1 MFGAGSD
8 PALVWRQDQGRLG
21 LSPQRLA
28 LRDGLTALLQEPF
41 MVPPADRVIPTA
53 AAGPLSWDTPR
64 LQQALALVEE
74 RRRFAGNNLPMFPP
88 AMRQPIAQFVDAHL
102 AQLVQDATVEAISPG
117 HASGAGPSDLPA
129 YRAQREQLSKV
140 QALLADLGARGRAD
154 KLRAL
159 LSQDLLDR
167 LALAEAALWR
177 TSIYSDRTRHFGWW
191 QGEGSPILQA
201 FGVADKLTLRYTLSQ
216 QLGHI
221 EEISRE
227 AAGYL
232 AYADAANASNPTVL
246 RWQAIVGELKRYR
259 AGAANSSLLA
269 LEHYLLSVGAELNRS
284 NCVER
289 LSFAAP
295 ASGSADEFAQRHVQI
310 HSALLGRCIEL
321 RSPPR
326 MTDPARPVTP
336 FG

>member
-8 PALVWRQDQGRLG
+8 PALVWREDQGRLV

-28 LRDGLTALLQEPF
+28 LRDALTALLQEPF

-53 AAGPLSWDTPR
+53 AAEPLSWDTQR
-64 LQQALALVEE
+64 LQQALAMVEE
-74 RRRFAGNNLPMFPP
+74 RRRFASNNLPMFPP
-88 AMRQPIAQFVDAHL
+88 AVRQSIAQFVDAHL

-117 HASGAGPSDLPA
+117 HASSVGPSDLAA

-167 LALAEAALWR
+167 VALAETALWR
-177 TSIYSDRTRHFGWW
+177 TSIYSDRTLHFGWW

-201 FGVADKLTLRYTLSQ
+201 FGVVDKLALRYALSQ

-232 AYADAANASNPTVL
+232 AYADAGIASNPTVL
-246 RWQAIVGELKRYR
+246 RWQGMVGELKRYR
-259 AGAANSSLLA
+259 SGAADSSLLA
-269 LEHYLLSVGAELNRS
+269 LERYLLSVGAELNRS

-289 LSFAAP
+289 LSFATP
-295 ASGSADEFAQRHVQI
+295 ASGGADEFAQRHVQI
-310 HSALLGRCIEL
+310 HKALLGRCIEL
-321 RSPPR
+321 RSPAR